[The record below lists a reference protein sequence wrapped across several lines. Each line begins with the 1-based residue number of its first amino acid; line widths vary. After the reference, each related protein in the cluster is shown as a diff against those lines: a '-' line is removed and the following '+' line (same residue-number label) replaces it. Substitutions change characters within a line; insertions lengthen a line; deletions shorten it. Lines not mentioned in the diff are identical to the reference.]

1 MRLLLDTHILLW
13 AMLDDPRLGTGLRM
27 KIAGAEA
34 ILVSA
39 ASVWEVSVKSGLGK
53 LNVPA
58 DLFDRALAAGARSLP
73 ITWAH
78 TRAAQGLPP
87 HHADPFD
94 RLLIAQ
100 AQCEGLTLV
109 SRDAK
114 FTAYGIELINN

>member
-13 AMLDDPRLGTGLRM
+13 AMLDDPRLGAGLRM

-34 ILVSA
+34 IFVSA
-39 ASVWEVSVKSGLGK
+39 ASVWEVSIKSGLGK
-53 LNVPA
+53 LDVPV
-58 DLFDRALAAGARSLP
+58 DLFDRALVAGARPLL
-73 ITWAH
+73 ITWTHA
-78 TRAAQGLPP
+78 RAVEGLPP

-114 FTAYGIELINN
+114 FTAYGIEMIDG